1 MDCNSKEVLKQ
12 GTLTTIGV
20 RRMQYKV
27 HKQYEI
33 EDTIKTIV
41 VPTRDMYIELLKMTP
56 ILLEQKTAQQVSM
69 LYYLILQGISDVDTE
84 MLDRYISGLMCD
96 KDKEV
101 FIEMLEEV
109 NNIMTTILTIQL
121 SMTLKKDRKEIEQE
135 IKKVVSSEK
144 N

>member
-1 MDCNSKEVLKQ
+1 
-12 GTLTTIGV
+12 
-20 RRMQYKV
+20 MQYKV

-121 SMTLKKDRKEIEQE
+121 SMMLKKDRKEIEQE

>member
-1 MDCNSKEVLKQ
+1 MK
-12 GTLTTIGV
+12 
-20 RRMQYKV
+20 YKV
-27 HKQYEI
+27 YKQYEI
-33 EDTIKTIV
+33 EDGIKTIV
-41 VPTRDMYIELLKMTP
+41 VPTRDMYKELLKMTP

-121 SMTLKKDRKEIEQE
+121 SMMLKKDRKEIEQE

>member
-1 MDCNSKEVLKQ
+1 MK
-12 GTLTTIGV
+12 
-20 RRMQYKV
+20 YKV

-33 EDTIKTIV
+33 EEGIKTIV
-41 VPTRDMYIELLKMTP
+41 VPTRDMYKKLLKMTP

-121 SMTLKKDRKEIEQE
+121 SMMLKKDRKEIEQE

>member
-1 MDCNSKEVLKQ
+1 
-12 GTLTTIGV
+12 
-20 RRMQYKV
+20 MQYKV

-41 VPTRDMYIELLKMTP
+41 VPTRDMYKELLKMTP

-84 MLDRYISGLMCD
+84 MLDRYMSGLMCD
-96 KDKEV
+96 RDKEV
-101 FIEMLEEV
+101 FLEMLEEV
-109 NNIMTTILTIQL
+109 NNIMITILTIQL
-121 SMTLKKDRKEIEQE
+121 SMILKKDKDEIAQE

>member
-1 MDCNSKEVLKQ
+1 
-12 GTLTTIGV
+12 
-20 RRMQYKV
+20 MQYKV

-33 EDTIKTIV
+33 EDTVKTIV

-56 ILLEQKTAQQVSM
+56 ILLEQKTARQVSM

-101 FIEMLEEV
+101 FIEMLEEI

-121 SMTLKKDRKEIEQE
+121 SMMLKKDRKEIEQE
-135 IKKVVSSEK
+135 IKKVVSNEE

>member
-1 MDCNSKEVLKQ
+1 MK
-12 GTLTTIGV
+12 
-20 RRMQYKV
+20 YKV

-33 EDTIKTIV
+33 EDGIKTIV
-41 VPTRDMYIELLKMTP
+41 VPTRDMYKELLKMTP
-56 ILLEQKTAQQVSM
+56 ILLEQKTARQVSM

-121 SMTLKKDRKEIEQE
+121 SMMLKKDRKEIEQE
-135 IKKVVSSEK
+135 IKKVVSNEE

>member
-1 MDCNSKEVLKQ
+1 
-12 GTLTTIGV
+12 
-20 RRMQYKV
+20 MQYKV

>member
-1 MDCNSKEVLKQ
+1 MK
-12 GTLTTIGV
+12 
-20 RRMQYKV
+20 YKV

-33 EDTIKTIV
+33 EDTVKTIV

-121 SMTLKKDRKEIEQE
+121 SMMLKKDRREIEQE

>member
-1 MDCNSKEVLKQ
+1 
-12 GTLTTIGV
+12 
-20 RRMQYKV
+20 MQYKV

-101 FIEMLEEV
+101 FIEMIEEV

-121 SMTLKKDRKEIEQE
+121 SMMLKKDRKEIEQE

>member
-1 MDCNSKEVLKQ
+1 
-12 GTLTTIGV
+12 
-20 RRMQYKV
+20 MQYKV

-33 EDTIKTIV
+33 EDTVKTIV

-56 ILLEQKTAQQVSM
+56 ILLEQKTARQVSM

-101 FIEMLEEV
+101 FIEMLEEI
-109 NNIMTTILTIQL
+109 NNIMTTILTLQL
-121 SMTLKKDRKEIEQE
+121 SMMLKKDRKEIEQE
-135 IKKVVSSEK
+135 IKKVVSNEE

>member
-1 MDCNSKEVLKQ
+1 MK
-12 GTLTTIGV
+12 
-20 RRMQYKV
+20 YKV

-121 SMTLKKDRKEIEQE
+121 SMMLKKDRKEIEQE

>member
-1 MDCNSKEVLKQ
+1 MK
-12 GTLTTIGV
+12 
-20 RRMQYKV
+20 YKV
-27 HKQYEI
+27 YKQYEI
-33 EDTIKTIV
+33 EDGIKTIV
-41 VPTRDMYIELLKMTP
+41 VPTRDMYKELLKMTP
-56 ILLEQKTAQQVSM
+56 ILLEQKTARQVSM

-109 NNIMTTILTIQL
+109 NNIMTSILTIQL
-121 SMTLKKDRKEIEQE
+121 SMMLKKDRKEIEQE

>member
-1 MDCNSKEVLKQ
+1 MK
-12 GTLTTIGV
+12 
-20 RRMQYKV
+20 YKV
-27 HKQYEI
+27 YKQYEI
-33 EDTIKTIV
+33 EDGIKTIV
-41 VPTRDMYIELLKMTP
+41 VPTRDMYKELLKMTP

-121 SMTLKKDRKEIEQE
+121 SMMLKKDRKEIEQE
-135 IKKVVSSEK
+135 IKKVVNSEK